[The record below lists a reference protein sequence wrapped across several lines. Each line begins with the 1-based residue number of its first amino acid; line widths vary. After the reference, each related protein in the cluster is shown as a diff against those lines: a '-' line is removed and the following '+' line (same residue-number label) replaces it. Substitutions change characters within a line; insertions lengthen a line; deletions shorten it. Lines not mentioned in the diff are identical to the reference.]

1 MRFLASSDIG
11 FRVVTGMALLAGSGC
26 PDQESRLMLEQGIS
40 MGTCR
45 FPCPPSQG
53 AVAMP
58 AALSIKENHSGRRTA
73 WQLDAVPLPSVG
85 MLPLCIFLDCA

>member
-1 MRFLASSDIG
+1 MSFT
-11 FRVVTGMALLAGSGC
+11 VVLKEVFGSEGL
-26 PDQESRLMLEQGIS
+26 DVINRGNLNVH
-40 MGTCR
+40 TCR